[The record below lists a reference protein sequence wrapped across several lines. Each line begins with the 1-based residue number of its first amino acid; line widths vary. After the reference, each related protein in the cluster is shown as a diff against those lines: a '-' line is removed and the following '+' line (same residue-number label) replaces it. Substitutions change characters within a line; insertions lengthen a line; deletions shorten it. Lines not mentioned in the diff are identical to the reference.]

1 MDSHSQIVFQ
11 FDEYCARG
19 LSEFKSYIEALTSAY
34 IINILALK
42 CLYKITNRLCILLGL
57 YNWNGNPGHLV
68 CYVCNSD
75 MYSLLIELS

>member
-19 LSEFKSYIEALTSAY
+19 LSEFKSCIEALTSAY

-42 CLYKITNRLCILLGL
+42 GLSITNGMCILLVL
-57 YNWNGNPGHLV
+57 YNCNGNPGHLV
-68 CYVCNSD
+68 CYMYVCNSDSD
-75 MYSLLIELS
+75 MYSL